1 MAQLIIPQGTLFA
14 GLASV
19 LRNFDSN
26 VTLQQYDLVNVQAGQ
41 LEVVDAGEKIAGYI
55 NQDGSFTSS
64 STSVEVDI
72 TPFMTV
78 VMDNDND
85 SATFAATHV
94 GTVFD
99 TIGGTGAQ
107 LVDTS
112 STAAGVTGGTSAG
125 QLLCLAYNPQGVRDD
140 LDSDTSVGLFLI
152 KEAQFGLNA

>member
-26 VTLQQYDLVNVQAGQ
+26 VTLTQYDLVNVQSAQ

-85 SATFAATHV
+85 STTFAATHV

-112 STAAGVTGGTSAG
+112 STAAGVTGGTSGG

-140 LDSDTSVGLFLI
+140 LDTDTSVGLFLI